1 MLWAM
6 EMGVTSTQDVTGR
19 QIPLVTEPVWDF
31 GEREDHPTLEIPLPH
46 SLGSCEA
53 RCNSDAELSLSSLEE
68 CRRDAAGRKRVEG
81 LLLVGHENVPYRF
94 VLTGDQGGNTADG
107 VGDHGRPAS
116 WARITGKIRGLPE
129 PQTSISFPE
138 IWYPCLGKGG
148 KEELCVFWGILRDFG
163 ILTNTLS
170 HYS

>member
-1 MLWAM
+1 M
-6 EMGVTSTQDVTGR
+6 
-19 QIPLVTEPVWDF
+19 
-31 GEREDHPTLEIPLPH
+31 PH

-116 WARITGKIRGLPE
+116 
-129 PQTSISFPE
+129 
-138 IWYPCLGKGG
+138 
-148 KEELCVFWGILRDFG
+148 
-163 ILTNTLS
+163 
-170 HYS
+170 